1 MELKRNLLYSIGGQ
15 ISVFILAFS
24 FYTLLSRWLGPADFG
39 LYTIVMLVPLLAG
52 RFGHLGVDAANAYFI
67 DSGKYQ
73 ASDIFGNSLVLTVIV
88 FLLASCGVFVFYLL
102 DSGSHLRSH
111 SALLAAIAPIAG
123 LSAYRTLFQSTLVG
137 QDRLRAFS
145 FIAIVDSLFPLF
157 GIVCLFG
164 FNFLSVTSAVIVNF
178 LSLVITCLVLYRIS
192 RFSGSLQF
200 NYQLAKKSV
209 NYGWKSWVNNLANQA
224 LYKVDVFIIGIM
236 LDLSSVGIYTVGV
249 LIIEKCWYLSGAIGN
264 AIYPKLKNM
273 DIYKGRNLAALAA
286 KSNLYITSFGAI
298 AISIFSVWIIKTLF
312 GDDYYGSA
320 LVIVLLAPGIIFLAV
335 PKILVSHLAAKDKLE
350 LAVQAS
356 LTALIVNLVAN
367 VLFIPFAGIYGAA
380 IASSLAYLV
389 YLAIYLWNYIK
400 TNGNVATEKG
410 IISSNHIFRVRNTC
424 FFIKLYT
431 VNDIT
436 TVRR

>member
-1 MELKRNLLYSIGGQ
+1 MELKKNLLYSIGGQ

-67 DSGKYQ
+67 DGSKYQ
-73 ASDIFGNSLVLTVIV
+73 ASDIFGNSLVLTVVV
-88 FLLASCGVFVFYLL
+88 FLSASCGVFVFYLL
-102 DSGSHLRSH
+102 DSSSYWHGH

-157 GIVCLFG
+157 GIVILFG
-164 FNFLSVTSAVIVNF
+164 FSILSVTSAVIVNF
-178 LSLVITCLVLYRIS
+178 LSLAITCLVLYRIS
-192 RFSGSLQF
+192 RFSGSLKF
-200 NYQLAKKSV
+200 NYKLAKKSV

-224 LYKVDVFIIGIM
+224 LYKVDVFIIGFM

-264 AIYPKLKNM
+264 AIYPKLKKM
-273 DIYKGRNLAALAA
+273 DIYKGSNLAAMAA

-298 AISIFSVWIIKTLF
+298 VISIFSVWIIKTLF

-380 IASSLAYLV
+380 IASSLAYFV
-389 YLAIYLWNYIK
+389 YLVIYLWSYIK
-400 TNGNVATEKG
+400 LTKLSIADIFIFKSADIKSAFMNQK
-410 IISSNHIFRVRNTC
+410 SS
-424 FFIKLYT
+424 
-431 VNDIT
+431 
-436 TVRR
+436 

>member
-1 MELKRNLLYSIGGQ
+1 
-15 ISVFILAFS
+15 
-24 FYTLLSRWLGPADFG
+24 
-39 LYTIVMLVPLLAG
+39 
-52 RFGHLGVDAANAYFI
+52 
-67 DSGKYQ
+67 
-73 ASDIFGNSLVLTVIV
+73 
-88 FLLASCGVFVFYLL
+88 VFVFYLL
-102 DSGSHLRSH
+102 DDSSHWRGH

-164 FNFLSVTSAVIVNF
+164 LNFLSVTSTVIVNF

-224 LYKVDVFIIGIM
+224 LYKVDVFIIGFM

-273 DIYKGRNLAALAA
+273 DIYKGSNLAALAA

-298 AISIFSVWIIKTLF
+298 VISIFSVWIIKMLF

-389 YLAIYLWNYIK
+389 YLVIYLLNYIK
-400 TNGNVATEKG
+400 LTKLSIADIFIFKSTDIKFAFMKQK
-410 IISSNHIFRVRNTC
+410 SS
-424 FFIKLYT
+424 K
-431 VNDIT
+431 
-436 TVRR
+436 

>member
-73 ASDIFGNSLVLTVIV
+73 ASDIFGNSLVLTVVV

-102 DSGSHLRSH
+102 DGNSHWRGH

-164 FNFLSVTSAVIVNF
+164 LNFLSVTSAVIVNF

-192 RFSGSLQF
+192 RFSGALQF

-224 LYKVDVFIIGIM
+224 LYKVDVFIIGFM

-273 DIYKGRNLAALAA
+273 DIYKGSDLAALAA

-298 AISIFSVWIIKTLF
+298 VISIFSVWIIKMLF

-350 LAVQAS
+350 FAVQAS

-389 YLAIYLWNYIK
+389 YLVIYLWNYIK
-400 TNGNVATEKG
+400 LTKLSIAD
-410 IISSNHIFRVRNTC
+410 IFIFKSTD
-424 FFIKLYT
+424 IKSAFMK
-431 VNDIT
+431 
-436 TVRR
+436 

>member
-39 LYTIVMLVPLLAG
+39 LYTIIMLVPLLAG

-73 ASDIFGNSLVLTVIV
+73 ASDIFGNSLVLTVLV

-102 DSGSHLRSH
+102 DDSSHWRGH

-164 FNFLSVTSAVIVNF
+164 LNFLSVTSTVIVNF

-224 LYKVDVFIIGIM
+224 LYKVDVFIIGFM

-273 DIYKGRNLAALAA
+273 DIYKGSNLAALAA

-298 AISIFSVWIIKTLF
+298 VISIFSVWIIKMLF

-389 YLAIYLWNYIK
+389 YLVIYLLNYIK
-400 TNGNVATEKG
+400 LTKLSIA
-410 IISSNHIFRVRNTC
+410 IIFIFKSTDIKFAFMKQKSS
-424 FFIKLYT
+424 K
-431 VNDIT
+431 
-436 TVRR
+436 